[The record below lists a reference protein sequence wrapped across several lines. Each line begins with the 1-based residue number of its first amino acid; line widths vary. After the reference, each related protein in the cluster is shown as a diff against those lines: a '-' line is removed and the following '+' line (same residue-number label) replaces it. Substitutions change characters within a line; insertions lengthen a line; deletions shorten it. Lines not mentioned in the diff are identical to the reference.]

1 MKGRRVSERAIG
13 VGAIGIALLALSGIA
28 AGSWSAEWTAGIAL
42 EPGVTLFGG
51 SGSTLGLAY
60 ESGPV
65 LWTSDSEL
73 RLDVGY
79 LWQEFGVHACLGA
92 VDAQGAA
99 LFGPSTTDF
108 LYAQAI
114 VALRLAGM
122 DVDFFYAVLGNAVL
136 GGPADGLAIRL
147 AGWVGG
153 LEIVSIAECGAR
165 IEDEDFRGIDIVH
178 GATGRYRHYA
188 TDPVVSGRG
197 FTGEK
202 LSVSGLG
209 FGRVGNVRA
218 IAYATAD
225 GVDFFAVE
233 FENVDLGIGPIE
245 TDLKLAYDIEASRA
259 TATPT
264 VAIGGGLLCV
274 ESYLGV
280 YFGAQESEVVGL
292 GLGGV
297 AVACDWNGVAVRT
310 LTVLDAGRFVITTE
324 ESGSIIESIDDA
336 VENGDEY
343 YADYRELLSI
353 ESIWTGCF
361 GGANRVLANTYFG
374 GEASSAFDWA
384 MSSVEACV
392 GLSAA
397 IDLSVEL
404 ALTADGLDGLRA
416 GVTLRW

>member
-1 MKGRRVSERAIG
+1 VKRRAIG
-13 VGAIGIALLALSGIA
+13 AAVVCVAALGLAGFAEGA
-28 AGSWSAEWTAGIAL
+28 WSAEWTAGIAL
-42 EPGVTLFGG
+42 EPGGAFLGG
-51 SGSTLGLAY
+51 CESVLGLGYAT
-60 ESGPV
+60 ESV
-65 LWTSDSEL
+65 FWRSRSEFQL
-73 RLDVGY
+73 GAGY
-79 LWQEFGVHACLGA
+79 LWQEFGVDARLGA
-92 VDAQGAA
+92 CDVQGAA

-114 VALRLAGM
+114 AALRLAGM
-122 DVDFFYAVLGNAVL
+122 DVGLFYAVLGNAVL
-136 GGPADGLAIRL
+136 GGPADGLAVRL
-147 AGWVGG
+147 AGRVGG
-153 LEIVSIAECGAR
+153 LEIVSIAEFGAR

-209 FGRVGNVRA
+209 LGRVGRVRV
-218 IAYATAD
+218 IAYATVD
-225 GVDFFAVE
+225 GFDFFAVLLE
-233 FENVDLGIGPIE
+233 EVDLGIGPIE
-245 TDLKLAYDIEASRA
+245 TDLKLAYDIQASRA

-280 YFGAQESEVVGL
+280 YSGAQEWEVAGL
-292 GLGGV
+292 GVGGV
-297 AVACDWNGVAVRT
+297 AVACDWNGVAVRS

-353 ESIWTGCF
+353 ESIWTGCC
-361 GGANRVLANTYFG
+361 GGVNRVLANTYFG
-374 GEASSAFDWA
+374 GAATGAFDWA
-384 MSSVEACV
+384 MSSIEACV

-416 GVTLRW
+416 GLTLRW